1 MQYKKTKGFPEIE
14 LHSQFS
20 SYMKSIAAG
29 LDSGSLPCRNIL
41 PSLESLQ
48 KDLDEIY
55 RTYLSYSPEGTEA
68 MRSSMLEMLQRF
80 RRGVSLMKE
89 YAACEE
95 KTLLKEAC
103 DLVEEGS
110 EMLISLQLVL
120 KESQEMIK
128 DI

>member
-1 MQYKKTKGFPEIE
+1 MQYKKTKRSPEIE

-20 SYMKSIAAG
+20 SYVKSIATG
-29 LDSGSLPCRNIL
+29 LERGSLSCHNVI

-68 MRSSMLEMLQRF
+68 LRNSMLEMLQRF
-80 RRGVSLMKE
+80 RRGVSLMRD
-89 YAACEE
+89 YAASEE
-95 KTLLKEAC
+95 KILLKEAC
-103 DLVEEGS
+103 ELVEEGS